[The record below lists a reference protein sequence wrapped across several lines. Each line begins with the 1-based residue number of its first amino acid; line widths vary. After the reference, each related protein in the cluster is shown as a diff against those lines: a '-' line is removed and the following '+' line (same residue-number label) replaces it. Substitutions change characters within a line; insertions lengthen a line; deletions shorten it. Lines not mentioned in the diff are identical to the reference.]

1 MNSLQLDINSE
12 VHIKVDGLTDDQVIT
27 VRNLIEAFAIKNHDD
42 RLLNSI
48 QDTFSQSGDDNSDHH
63 SEATPK
69 IEKPTH
75 PTRDQVPATSV
86 SLGQG
91 PLADPATNQ
100 IVLGK
105 CGKKYIFNHSRI
117 EELYLNQNMSQA
129 QLAELAGVN
138 VITMRKYLSESGL
151 AEKKTGVRSSE
162 PKSTP
167 PAAKKKQSTLKWSW
181 TPKEKSLQELRD
193 SIPDIYRKDTSRE
206 CPVCGKIFTP
216 APQHIYKNKKGQK
229 VCSYTCAR
237 KSGWWG

>member
-48 QDTFSQSGDDNSDHH
+48 QDTFSQSSDDSSNHH
-63 SEATPK
+63 SEVIPE

-75 PTRDQVPATSV
+75 PTRDQIPATSV
-86 SLGQG
+86 SLSQG
-91 PLADPATNQ
+91 PLADPATDQ

-117 EELYLNQNMSQA
+117 EDLYLNQNMSQA
-129 QLAELAGVN
+129 QLAGLAGVN

-151 AEKKTGVRSSE
+151 AEKKNWS
-162 PKSTP
+162 
-167 PAAKKKQSTLKWSW
+167 KK
-181 TPKEKSLQELRD
+181 LR
-193 SIPDIYRKDTSRE
+193 T
-206 CPVCGKIFTP
+206 
-216 APQHIYKNKKGQK
+216 
-229 VCSYTCAR
+229 
-237 KSGWWG
+237 